1 MAKLESDIAESI
13 LDPTSSEAAAE
24 DTTELKRTDSKK
36 NRKEKEKSK
45 KKKLD
50 RTNTEEEKQV
60 DSIVSSEETP
70 DTGE

>member
-13 LDPTSSEAAAE
+13 LDPPSSEAAGE
-24 DTTELKRTDSKK
+24 DTKELKRTDSKK
-36 NRKEKEKSK
+36 IRKEKEKSK

-50 RTNTEEEKQV
+50 RANTEEENQV

-70 DTGE
+70 DTG

>member
-13 LDPTSSEAAAE
+13 LDPPSSEQAAE
-24 DTTELKRTDSKK
+24 DTKELKRIDIKK

-45 KKKLD
+45 KKRLD
-50 RTNTEEEKQV
+50 RANTEEENQV

-70 DTGE
+70 DTG

>member
-13 LDPTSSEAAAE
+13 LDPPSSEVAGE
-24 DTTELKRTDSKK
+24 DTKELKRADSKK

-50 RTNTEEEKQV
+50 RANTEEENQV
-60 DSIVSSEETP
+60 DSIVSSEETS
-70 DTGE
+70 DTG